1 MYYKMLKSTKIIQS
15 KLYIE
20 CIQAGLDDKKRRN
33 LRERDLVQDKIIS
46 APFPLQTKGT
56 NLRQLHLHVG
66 KNMQESHHSIPQP
79 AVSETLLVP
88 YARTLK
94 ITTQTASK
102 PIRKAQRCVECRCFV
117 TWLPVCTLLKSWR
130 PAWPPPALWRSSSDL
145 PHLWHPSQSSTS
157 RNHWWIP
164 DRRRQHDLVHWM
176 NMWRS
181 VESSVTPEVSA
192 GSPRCWWWCSLLL
205 CSQSESSGS
214 SESLVQVRIKIFF
227 CSFSG
232 LQPGLGEMCPPTIV
246 VALTEKLQKPKE
258 ILSELIILQYF
269 GTWGQ
274 EMRLTAPSAGE

>member
-1 MYYKMLKSTKIIQS
+1 
-15 KLYIE
+15 
-20 CIQAGLDDKKRRN
+20 
-33 LRERDLVQDKIIS
+33 
-46 APFPLQTKGT
+46 
-56 NLRQLHLHVG
+56 
-66 KNMQESHHSIPQP
+66 MQESHYSIPQP

-88 YARTLK
+88 NARTLK

-102 PIRKAQRCVECRCFV
+102 PICIAQKCVVCWCFG

-130 PAWPPPALWRSSSDL
+130 PAWPLPALWRSSSDL

-164 DRRRQHDLVHWM
+164 KRRRPHDLVHRM
-176 NMWRS
+176 KMWH
-181 VESSVTPEVSA
+181 VFESDCHSTIPEVSA
-192 GSPRCWWWCSLLL
+192 SSPRCWWWCSLLL

-214 SESLVQVRIKIFF
+214 SESLMQVGIKIFF
-227 CSFSG
+227 
-232 LQPGLGEMCPPTIV
+232 LLLLHPGLREMCPPTIV

-274 EMRLTAPSAGE
+274 KMRLTALSAGEKVRDPSFYCQYRL